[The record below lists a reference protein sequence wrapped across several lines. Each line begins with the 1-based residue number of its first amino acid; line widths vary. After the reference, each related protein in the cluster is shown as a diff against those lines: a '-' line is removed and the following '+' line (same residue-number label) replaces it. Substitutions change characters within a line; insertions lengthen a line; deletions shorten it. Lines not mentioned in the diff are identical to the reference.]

1 MFDINPQIQKWI
13 LSVISVFAEQTTEF
27 TAFRLDILEIFRAK
41 LNTQLVK
48 RYSFMTSGSISVHML
63 DS

>member
-27 TAFRLDILEIFRAK
+27 KAFWLDVLEILEP
-41 LNTQLVK
+41 N
-48 RYSFMTSGSISVHML
+48 
-63 DS
+63 